1 MYKANWFEVSCNGRK
16 SVTLKEYINKLLTF
30 PNYLAVQAS
39 VPENQLPKTPVVTV
53 SAIDR
58 DKDRLTYN
66 FRTTYRNFL
75 LDSNS
80 GEIFLASPL
89 DREMEDVYELHVLA
103 SDGGRQSTA
112 TVMVEVE
119 DVNEPPQFTKSNYR

>member
-1 MYKANWFEVSCNGRK
+1 MGV
-16 SVTLKEYINKLLTF
+16 NKLVLMCIHQLLTF
-30 PNYLAVQAS
+30 PSYPAVQVS
-39 VPENQLPKTPVVTV
+39 IPENQLPRTPVVTV

-58 DKDRLTYN
+58 DNDRLTYN
-66 FRTTYRNFL
+66 FRTTYRNFV

-80 GEIFLASPL
+80 GEIFLTSPL

-112 TVMVEVE
+112 TVMVEVI

>member
-1 MYKANWFEVSCNGRK
+1 MDVNQLLLMS
-16 SVTLKEYINKLLTF
+16 IHQLLTF
-30 PNYLAVQAS
+30 PSYPAIQVS
-39 VPENQLPKTPVVTV
+39 IPENQLPRTPVVTV

-58 DKDRLTYN
+58 DNDRLTYN

-80 GEIFLASPL
+80 GEIFLTTSL

-112 TVMVEVE
+112 TVMVEVI